1 MRSVSLPLTYILSLL
16 QGVGG
21 VTLNHFP
28 RYLADLMI
36 VLNFELVIIS
46 LSDSFQVC
54 SMGNIIC

>member
-1 MRSVSLPLTYILSLL
+1 MRSVSLSLSYILSLL

-28 RYLADLMI
+28 HYLADLVI
-36 VLNFELVIIS
+36 VLDFELVIIS

-54 SMGNIIC
+54 